1 MSNVIDI
8 ADALRKE
15 NPDRLFQRVWG
26 RAAIG
31 TSEQCWPVPVKDRY
45 ATFKLASIGRRTT
58 THRVA
63 YVLTFG
69 PFDWAKTIDHLCR
82 NTRCLNP
89 GHFEVVTSRVN
100 TLRSENPAAL
110 NAVKTHCDAGHEFA
124 AASTIQ
130 RRTGGRTCRTCQLEW
145 QRTSVA
151 CPVCGEARTRKY
163 LKRHCR
169 EQHGVDIVVKE
180 VAA

>member
-58 THRVA
+58 TLGS
-63 YVLTFG
+63 YSIC
-69 PFDWAKTIDHLCR
+69 P
-82 NTRCLNP
+82 
-89 GHFEVVTSRVN
+89 
-100 TLRSENPAAL
+100 
-110 NAVKTHCDAGHEFA
+110 HCDRPCPLDGASA
-124 AASTIQ
+124 A
-130 RRTGGRTCRTCQLEW
+130 
-145 QRTSVA
+145 VA
-151 CPVCGEARTRKY
+151 CVACVIGR
-163 LKRHCR
+163 R
-169 EQHGVDIVVKE
+169 ELTQ
-180 VAA
+180 